1 MNAALLKQKILLKFY
16 VKQNIIGS
24 GSSMVNSLYQKPL
37 ALCPSLVDC
46 ITFA

>member
-24 GSSMVNSLYQKPL
+24 GSSMV
-37 ALCPSLVDC
+37 
-46 ITFA
+46 

>member
-24 GSSMVNSLYQKPL
+24 GSSI
-37 ALCPSLVDC
+37 
-46 ITFA
+46 IT